1 MSAFCGKG
9 KLKPLKVKLKSQKYI
24 NKFFEIKD
32 DPYILDEQLEILQI
46 FICDVY
52 GHKGDRIKPT
62 QI

>member
-1 MSAFCGKG
+1 M
-9 KLKPLKVKLKSQKYI
+9 LKSQKYI
-24 NKFFEIKD
+24 TKFFDIED

-62 QI
+62 QV